1 MHFTLFSGSEPVY
14 KSFFKKEKKKKMK
27 KKEAITL
34 VVLYHLSMGVGES
47 HLKCKMQYCPTF
59 PWLLFI

>member
-1 MHFTLFSGSEPVY
+1 
-14 KSFFKKEKKKKMK
+14 MK

-47 HLKCKMQYCPTF
+47 HHKCKMQYCPTF